1 MSLCFFFSIRS
12 RHTRCALVTGVQTCA
27 LPIFGF
33 TNLPLQVGPAA
44 WALGAK
50 AIAQIAM
57 SSAPKIVRTARIIPA
72 PPADRDRP
80 RLPAAS
86 PADRRWRGSTPHPA
100 EARSCT
106 APPCPDGPAAAPGGL
121 PSQPAPHKATEER
134 KSTGEG

>member
-1 MSLCFFFSIRS
+1 MRISDWSSDVCSSDL
-12 RHTRCALVTGVQTCA
+12 QTSV
-27 LPIFGF
+27 IGF

-57 SSAPKIVRTARIIPA
+57 SSEPKIVRTARIIPA

-80 RLPAAS
+80 SLPDAS
-86 PADRRWRGSTPHPA
+86 PADRRWCGSTPLPA

-106 APPCPDGPAAAPGGL
+106 APPYPDGPAADPGGV
-121 PSQPAPHKATEER
+121 PSKPARPTETARPEA
-134 KSTGEG
+134 